1 MAVVQISR
9 IQVRRGKADTTGV
22 PQLASG
28 ELGWAIDDQQLW
40 IGNGAV
46 SEGAPAVGNT
56 RILTD
61 NDGDVLLAAKYVA
74 LRGIVNTS
82 ADAGS
87 DIEIDLEDRLDEQI
101 SVKSFGAVGNGLT
114 DDTAALQRAI
124 DQLYLIDSRRGDV
137 DSRIALYFPAGTYK
151 ITDSLKVPSYAT
163 LIGAGID
170 KTILAPE
177 DCGAFVTVGG
187 DSTPGSYVLEPAF
200 TEDSQPTNINI
211 KGFTM
216 SCSTYDGAMQLN
228 SVKDSV
234 FEEIKITGDLNGE
247 IDTGII
253 VTGAGTGEDPN
264 YYYLPNEALLDSG
277 QAYVNYHAINISSKS
292 ASVFTNQ
299 NTYTNIYISGFVD
312 GIYSDDD
319 IISCEFRNIKIK
331 DCVRG
336 MIFGEDITLGDA
348 GQFFGFQSNNINN
361 CVFEDIYRY
370 AVHVAEGKYN
380 TLHSNRYIAV
390 GNEGGASVEAE
401 YPIVRFARLNNV
413 SYGDYFERAF
423 DTLGGNASGNPAVAD
438 VRGDNGLFEKQ
449 HYPINIFIGVAP
461 ESNTIFNLPVQG
473 TTGTYVIDYW
483 FYVDA
488 GDDQIIRKGTLKA
501 VYNSSLPEVVT
512 EDAQLIVGEDPLDGE
527 SFTIDA
533 EFAYLTDPA
542 SNDSIR
548 IFADNLYSD
557 TQTSDFKF
565 MVTHYS

>member
-9 IQVRRGKADTTGV
+9 IQVRRGRADTSGV

-101 SVKSFGAVGNGLT
+101 SVKSFGAVGDGLT

-137 DSRIALYFPAGTYK
+137 DSRIPLYFPAGTYK
-151 ITDSLKVPSYAT
+151 ITDSLKVPSYAN
-163 LIGAGID
+163 LVGAGID

-200 TEDSQPTNINI
+200 TTDGQPTNISI

-234 FEEIKITGDLNGE
+234 FEDIKITGDLTGE
-247 IDTGII
+247 ISTGVI
-253 VTGAGTGEDPN
+253 VEGAGTGEDPN

-292 ASVFTNQ
+292 SSVFTTK
-299 NTYTNIYISGFVD
+299 NTYKNIYISGFVD

-319 IISCEFRNIKIK
+319 VIACDFDSIKINN
-331 DCVRG
+331 CVRG
-336 MIFGEDITLGDA
+336 MIFGEDIVIGAA
-348 GQFFGFQSNNINN
+348 GQFFGFEKNNITN
-361 CVFEDIYRY
+361 CVFQDIYRY
-370 AVHVAEGKYN
+370 GVHIDEGKYN

-390 GNEGGASVEAE
+390 GNEGGASPEAE
-401 YPIVRFARLNNV
+401 YPIVRFRRLNNV
-413 SYGDYFERAF
+413 SYNDYFERAF
-423 DTLGGNASGNPAVAD
+423 DTRGGEARGIDAVAE
-438 VRGDNGLFEKQ
+438 VRGDNGVYEQQGL
-449 HYPINIFIGVAP
+449 PINIEVGIAP
-461 ESNTIFNLPVQG
+461 TGITLFNLPAQG
-473 TTGTYVIDYW
+473 SVGTYVIDYW
-483 FYVDA
+483 YYVDT
-488 GDDQIIRKGTLKA
+488 GPDQIIRKGKLKA
-501 VYNSSLPEVVT
+501 TYNSTLPEVIT
-512 EDAQLIVGEDPLDGE
+512 EDSQMVNGEDPLDGE

-533 EFAYLTDPA
+533 EFAF
-542 SNDSIR
+542 SNNSVR
-548 IFADNLYSD
+548 IFATNKYTDVSSDN
-557 TQTSDFKF
+557 FKF

>member
-9 IQVRRGKADTTGV
+9 IQVRRGRADTSGV

-101 SVKSFGAVGNGLT
+101 SVKSFGAIGDGLT

-151 ITDSLKVPSYAT
+151 ITDSIKVPPYAT

-170 KTILAPE
+170 KTIIATE
-177 DCGAFVTVGG
+177 DCGAFTTVGG
-187 DSTPGSYVLEPAF
+187 DSEPSSYELEPAF
-200 TEDSQPTNINI
+200 TTDSQPTNITM

-234 FEEIKITGDLNGE
+234 FEDLKITGDLTGE
-247 IDTGII
+247 IATGII
-253 VTGAGTGEDPN
+253 VAGAGTGEDPN
-264 YYYLPNEALLDSG
+264 YYYLPDEALLSSG

-292 ASVFTNQ
+292 SSVYTTN
-299 NTYTNIYISGFVD
+299 NTYRNIFINGYVD
-312 GIYSDDD
+312 GFYSDDD
-319 IISCEFRNIKIK
+319 IIGCNFENLKITN
-331 DCVRG
+331 CVRG
-336 MIFGEDITLGDA
+336 MIFGEDIVLGDA
-348 GQFFGFQSNNINN
+348 GQFFGFEKNTITNS
-361 CVFEDIYRY
+361 VFEDIYRY
-370 AVHVAEGKYN
+370 AVHIDEGKYN
-380 TLHSNRYIAV
+380 TLHSNRYISV
-390 GNEGGASVEAE
+390 GNEGGASAEAE
-401 YPIVRFARLNNV
+401 YNIVRFRRVNNV
-413 SYGDYFERAF
+413 SYNDYFERAF
-423 DTLGGNASGNPAVAD
+423 DTLGGEARGNDAVANI
-438 VRGDNGLFEKQ
+438 RGDNGAYSITS
-449 HYPINIFIGVAP
+449 YPIDMEIGIAP
-461 ESNTIFNLPVQG
+461 TGITLFNLPAQG
-473 TTGTYVIDYW
+473 STGSYVLDYW
-483 FYVDA
+483 YYIDT
-488 GDDQIIRKGTLKA
+488 GPDQIIRKGTLKA
-501 VYNSSLPEVVT
+501 TYNSTLPEVIT
-512 EDAQLIVGEDPLDGE
+512 EDAQMINGEDPLDGE
-527 SFTIDA
+527 SFVIDA
-533 EFAYLTDPA
+533 EFAF
-542 SNDSIR
+542 SNNSIR
-548 IFADNLYSD
+548 IFATNNYADINSD
-557 TQTSDFKF
+557 KF
-565 MVTHYS
+565 RFMITHYS

>member
-1 MAVVQISR
+1 
-9 IQVRRGKADTTGV
+9 V

-87 DIEIDLEDRLDEQI
+87 DVEIDLEDRLDEQI
-101 SVKSFGAVGNGLT
+101 SVKSFGAVGDGLT

-137 DSRIALYFPAGTYK
+137 DSRIPLYFPAGTYK
-151 ITDSLKVPSYAT
+151 ITDSLKVPSYAN
-163 LIGAGID
+163 LVGAGID

-200 TEDSQPTNINI
+200 TTDGQPTNISI

-228 SVKDSV
+228 SVKDSI
-234 FEEIKITGDLNGE
+234 FEDIKITGDLTGE
-247 IDTGII
+247 IGTGII
-253 VTGAGTGEDPN
+253 VEGAGTGEDPN

-292 ASVFTNQ
+292 SSVFTTK
-299 NTYTNIYISGFVD
+299 NTYKNIYISGFVD

-319 IISCEFRNIKIK
+319 VIACDFDGIKI
-331 DCVRG
+331 DNCVRG
-336 MIFGEDITLGDA
+336 MIFGEDIVIGAA
-348 GQFFGFQSNNINN
+348 GQFFGFEKNNISN
-361 CVFEDIYRY
+361 CVFQDIYRY
-370 AVHVAEGKYN
+370 AVHLDEGKYN

-390 GNEGGASVEAE
+390 GNEGGASPEAE
-401 YPIVRFARLNNV
+401 YPIVRFRRLNNV
-413 SYGDYFERAF
+413 SYNDYFERAF
-423 DTLGGNASGNPAVAD
+423 DTRGGEARGIDAVAE
-438 VRGDNGLFEKQ
+438 VRGDNGVYEQQGL
-449 HYPINIFIGVAP
+449 PINIEIGIAP
-461 ESNTIFNLPVQG
+461 TGITLFNLPAQG
-473 TTGTYVIDYW
+473 SVGTYVIDYW
-483 FYVDA
+483 YYIDT
-488 GDDQIIRKGTLKA
+488 GPDQIIRKGTLRA
-501 VYNSSLPEVVT
+501 TYNSTLPEVIA
-512 EDAQLIVGEDPLDGE
+512 EDSQMVNGEDPLDGE

-533 EFAYLTDPA
+533 EFAF
-542 SNDSIR
+542 SNNSIR
-548 IFADNLYSD
+548 IFATNNYTDVSSDN
-557 TQTSDFKF
+557 FKF

>member
-9 IQVRRGKADTTGV
+9 IQVRRGRADTSGV

-101 SVKSFGAVGNGLT
+101 SVKSFGAVGDGLT

-137 DSRIALYFPAGTYK
+137 DSRIPLYFPAGTYK
-151 ITDSLKVPSYAT
+151 ITDSLKVPSYAN
-163 LIGAGID
+163 LVGAGID

-200 TEDSQPTNINI
+200 TTDGQPTNISI

-228 SVKDSV
+228 SVKDSI
-234 FEEIKITGDLNGE
+234 FEDIKITGDLTGE
-247 IDTGII
+247 IGTGII
-253 VTGAGTGEDPN
+253 IEGAGTGEDPN

-292 ASVFTNQ
+292 SSVFTTK
-299 NTYTNIYISGFVD
+299 NTYKNIYISGFVD

-319 IISCEFRNIKIK
+319 VIACDFDGIKINN
-331 DCVRG
+331 CVRG
-336 MIFGEDITLGDA
+336 MIFGEDIVIGAA
-348 GQFFGFQSNNINN
+348 GQFFGFEKNNITN
-361 CVFEDIYRY
+361 CVFQDIYRY
-370 AVHVAEGKYN
+370 AVHLDEGKYN

-390 GNEGGASVEAE
+390 GNEGGASPEAE
-401 YPIVRFARLNNV
+401 YPIVRFRRLNNV
-413 SYGDYFERAF
+413 SYNDYFERAF
-423 DTLGGNASGNPAVAD
+423 DTRGGEARGIDAVAE
-438 VRGDNGLFEKQ
+438 VRGDNGVYEQQGL
-449 HYPINIFIGVAP
+449 PINIEVGIAP
-461 ESNTIFNLPVQG
+461 TGITLFNLPAQG
-473 TTGTYVIDYW
+473 SVGTYVIDYW
-483 FYVDA
+483 YYVDT
-488 GDDQIIRKGTLKA
+488 GPDQIIRKGKLKA
-501 VYNSSLPEVVT
+501 TYNSTLPEVIT
-512 EDAQLIVGEDPLDGE
+512 EDSQMVNGEDPLDGE

-533 EFAYLTDPA
+533 EFAF
-542 SNDSIR
+542 SNNSVR
-548 IFADNLYSD
+548 IFATNNYTDVSSDN
-557 TQTSDFKF
+557 FKF